1 MTHPH
6 PTLGSGEAERPAR
19 HRHQMALSCPST
31 RLVLNGLVAYHR
43 NAKSS
48 GDDELAHAI
57 HHLHTL
63 LLEHYRLTH
72 DTTNNRN

>member
-1 MTHPH
+1 VTHPH
-6 PTLGSGEAERPAR
+6 PTSGPGEAGTAPK

-48 GDDELAHAI
+48 GDGALAHAI